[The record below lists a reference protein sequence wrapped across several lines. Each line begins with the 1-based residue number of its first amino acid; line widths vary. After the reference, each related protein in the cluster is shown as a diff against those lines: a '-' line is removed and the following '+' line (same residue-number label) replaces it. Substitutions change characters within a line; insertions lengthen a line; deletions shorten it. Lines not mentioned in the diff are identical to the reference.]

1 MFILKDTSLGLGRKK
16 LFSLPSYVLWIAVV
30 QSLSHIWLFMTPWT
44 ATHQVSLS
52 FTHFPELAQTH
63 VHWVSDAIQPSH
75 PLLPPSQFF
84 PASGS
89 FPMSQLFA
97 SGGQSIGGSASASVV
112 PMNIQSWFP
121 LGLSSLISLLSKWLS
136 RVFSR
141 TTVWKHEFF
150 RTQLSKGFPC
160 GSADKNLPAMW
171 ETWVR
176 TLG

>member
-1 MFILKDTSLGLGRKK
+1 
-16 LFSLPSYVLWIAVV
+16 
-30 QSLSHIWLFMTPWT
+30 MTPWT

-52 FTHFPELAQTH
+52 FTNLPELAQTH
-63 VHWVSDAIQPSH
+63 VHWVSDATQPSH

-97 SGGQSIGGSASASVV
+97 SGGQSIGGSASASVL

-121 LGLSSLISLLSKWLS
+121 LGLSSLIPLLSKGLS
-136 RVFSR
+136 RVFSS

-150 RTQLSKGFPC
+150 RTQLSKSFPC
-160 GSADKNLPAMW
+160 GSADKESACN
-171 ETWVR
+171 VGD
-176 TLG
+176 LGSNPGLGRSPGEGKRLSTPVYWPGEFHGLQSMGLKRVGHD